1 MKMQTFSPSLIN
13 SDSFAP
19 WAFRL
24 SAAPAISGSV
34 NWGQGRGWASGNS
47 LDGAGGG
54 EKCPSPGMRA
64 SPLAVWAAAP
74 FEPSSLQLQLH
85 TQAQLPRDGLELR
98 DSKPRAPAHRALIA
112 LTHKAGWPPCLSPRT
127 IKSCSHGL
135 FSLSC
140 SSLSSRPLSQG
151 CGAHSR
157 ETGMCFLTFLLL
169 PWSLWFCVSLSL
181 PSGLSPI
188 LCSYPVLILDYVGEG
203 FEKKD

>member
-1 MKMQTFSPSLIN
+1 MLNCVFRILRPPFSCLVLILLKHIFCLFLRTGKL
-13 SDSFAP
+13 D
-19 WAFRL
+19 
-24 SAAPAISGSV
+24 
-34 NWGQGRGWASGNS
+34 SGNS
-47 LDGAGGG
+47 QDGAGGG

-98 DSKPRAPAHRALIA
+98 DSKPQAPAHRALIA

-127 IKSCSHGL
+127 IESCSHGL

-157 ETGMCFLTFLLL
+157 YG
-169 PWSLWFCVSLSL
+169 
-181 PSGLSPI
+181 
-188 LCSYPVLILDYVGEG
+188 
-203 FEKKD
+203 